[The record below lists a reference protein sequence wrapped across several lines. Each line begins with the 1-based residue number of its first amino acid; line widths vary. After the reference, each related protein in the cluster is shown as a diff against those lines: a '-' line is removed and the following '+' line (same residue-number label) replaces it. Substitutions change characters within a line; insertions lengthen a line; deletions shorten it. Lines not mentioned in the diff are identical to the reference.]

1 MINQHLMEPFSSA
14 YRRTALDGS
23 DHHVV
28 DEIVR
33 SPSLSYRVGATL
45 VGLGTRLMQRTP
57 SERPQRAA

>member
-1 MINQHLMEPFSSA
+1 MINQHLMEPFS
-14 YRRTALDGS
+14 TAFRAPHFGGD

-45 VGLGTRLMQRTP
+45 VSLGTRLMHRSP
-57 SERPQRAA
+57 SEQPRRAA

>member
-1 MINQHLMEPFSSA
+1 MINHYLMEPFSAA
-14 YRRTALDGS
+14 YRHPDLDGS

-45 VGLGTRLMQRTP
+45 VSLGTRLMHRTP
-57 SERPQRAA
+57 SDRPQRAA